1 MPQGSVFCKRLFNQN
16 VDLRVDFGPAGKAYP
31 AHVAEVDYAGF
42 ERKKGVV
49 LAGADVAAGDHF
61 VAALAHDNGAL
72 LGDFAGKEL
81 NAKIFS
87 V

>member
-1 MPQGSVFCKRLFNQN
+1 MDP
-16 VDLRVDFGPAGKAYP
+16 GPAGKAYP

-49 LAGADVAAGDHF
+49 FAGADITAGDHF
-61 VAALAHDNGAL
+61 VAALAHDNGTFF
-72 LGDFAGKEL
+72 GEL
-81 NAKIFS
+81 ARKKLDAKVFS